1 MFFCGQQGSCMNT
14 LPKAA
19 LHLIIARAAG
29 AGATR

>member
-1 MFFCGQQGSCMNT
+1 MSFCGRQVSRVNT

-19 LHLIIARAAG
+19 LNLIIARAAG